1 MTFYRCETCG
11 NIVTKLY
18 DKTPG
23 LVCCGQPMKEL
34 LPGTTD
40 ASREKHVPFLD
51 LEGGLLHI
59 RVGEAAHPMTPE
71 HYIQL
76 ICLEQGNNIRIKY
89 LKPGDAPEAV
99 FPIQPGSPLT
109 VYEYCNLHG
118 LWKAELFGMGAYS
131 NDHDDIVACSP
142 EFSQGCVGDL

>member
-18 DKTPG
+18 DKTPE

-34 LPGTTD
+34 LPGTID

-51 LEGGLLHI
+51 LEGSLLRV
-59 RVGEAAHPMTPE
+59 RVGEAAHPMIPE

-76 ICLEQGNNIRIKY
+76 ICLEQGDNIRIKY
-89 LKPGDAPEAV
+89 LKPGEAPEAV
-99 FPIQPGSPLT
+99 FPVQPGSPLT

-118 LWKAELFGMGAYS
+118 LWKADLFGMGAYS

-142 EFSQGCVGDL
+142 EFSQGCMGDL

>member
-11 NIVTKLY
+11 NIVTKLH
-18 DKTPG
+18 DKGPA
-23 LVCCGQPMKEL
+23 LVCCKAPMKEL

-40 ASREKHVPFLD
+40 ASREKHVPALD
-51 LEGGLLHI
+51 LVGNLLHVQ
-59 RVGEAAHPMTPE
+59 VGEAVHPTTPE
-71 HYIQL
+71 HYIQF
-76 ICLEQGNNIRIKY
+76 ICLAQGANIRIKY

-99 FPIQPGSPLT
+99 FPVLAGVPLA

-118 LWKAELFGMGAYS
+118 LWKAELFGMGSYS

-142 EFSQGCVGDL
+142 EFPQGCMGDL